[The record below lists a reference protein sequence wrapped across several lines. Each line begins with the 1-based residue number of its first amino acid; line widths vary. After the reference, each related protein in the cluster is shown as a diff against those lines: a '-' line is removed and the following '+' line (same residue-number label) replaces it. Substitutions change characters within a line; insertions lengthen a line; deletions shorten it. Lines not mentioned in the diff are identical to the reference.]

1 MLSLNEVES
10 TVWKAARGA
19 GLAWGIAEEFGQAAR
34 WMAAHGLDW
43 AQPVVTCLVEVE
55 RAKGHV
61 SPPVLMDNTW
71 QPAAGSAA
79 LSPVLCGPLISD
91 LAFQLVEV
99 GAALRFSAMAQPNL
113 LLPFVARAA
122 EDLAIGLSL
131 SWAGAEWFCLGGE
144 IRYTTLEF
152 PPLAR
157 SVAIGSFGTGLPGAL
172 RGEPLRAAGPQ
183 RGTIGPELLERL
195 ENWVRLTYVLA
206 SAESR
211 LAGAGAGLT
220 DND

>member
-1 MLSLNEVES
+1 M
-10 TVWKAARGA
+10 AR
-19 GLAWGIAEEFGQAAR
+19 
-34 WMAAHGLDW
+34 
-43 AQPVVTCLVEVE
+43 
-55 RAKGHV
+55 
-61 SPPVLMDNTW
+61 
-71 QPAAGSAA
+71 
-79 LSPVLCGPLISD
+79 
-91 LAFQLVEV
+91 
-99 GAALRFSAMAQPNL
+99 PNL

-122 EDLAIGLSL
+122 EDLGIGLSL

-152 PPLAR
+152 PPLAQ
-157 SVAIGSFGTGLPGAL
+157 SVAIGNLGTGLPSAL

-183 RGTIGPELLERL
+183 RGTIGRELLERL